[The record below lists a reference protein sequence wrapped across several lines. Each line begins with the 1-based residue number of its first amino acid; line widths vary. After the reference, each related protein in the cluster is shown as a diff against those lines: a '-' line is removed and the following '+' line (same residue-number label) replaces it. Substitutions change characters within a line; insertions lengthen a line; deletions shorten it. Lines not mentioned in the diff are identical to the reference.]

1 MDAEEVKLRAIR
13 AALASASYKSDHVR
27 LCRTSLAGF
36 DCLVSSRNGLYAVSR
51 GGSVRVAH
59 GFFFGLYQH
68 HQTIFAFE
76 SCGEPH
82 SATAQGR
89 ILAITLTDAS
99 IVGVQVIVRGLDNQC
114 HQLAVI
120 DDLICIV
127 DTAHQVIR
135 RYTLTGAAVD
145 VRTPLPL
152 TRWGE
157 RGPIY
162 RHMNSIACVAGRVAV
177 LLHNG
182 AGPDRRQSELV
193 WLDANWSI
201 TQTQTLAG
209 YGCHDIV
216 EDAAG
221 AIWHCGS
228 WDGELLRSNGDP
240 IQISN
245 HMTRGLAMGPEG
257 LMVGVSEFAP
267 RERRTQLAGSVLY
280 LDARHQLI
288 KEVPVDGAPTDLI
301 AIKL

>member
-1 MDAEEVKLRAIR
+1 MNAEGAKLRAIR
-13 AALASASYKSDHVR
+13 AALASASYKTDHVR

-36 DCLVSSRNGLYAVSR
+36 DCLVASRNGLYAVSR

-59 GFFFGLYQH
+59 GFFFGLYRRR
-68 HQTIFAFE
+68 QTIFAFE
-76 SCGEPH
+76 SCGKPH

-89 ILAITLTDAS
+89 ILAITLIDAA
-99 IVGVQVIVRGLDNQC
+99 IVDVQVIVRGLDNQC

-145 VRTPLPL
+145 VRTPLPP
-152 TRWGE
+152 TRRGE

-193 WLDANWSI
+193 WLDDDWSI
-201 TQTQTLAG
+201 TQTQTLSG
-209 YGCHDIV
+209 YGCHDIL

-240 IQISN
+240 IRVST
-245 HMTRGLAMGPEG
+245 HMTRGLAMGSEG
-257 LMVGVSEFAP
+257 LMVGASEFAP
-267 RERRTQLAGSVLY
+267 RDQRAQLAGSVLY
-280 LDARHQLI
+280 LDANHQVI
-288 KEVPVDGAPTDLI
+288 EEVPVDGAPTDLI
-301 AIKL
+301 AINV